1 MTVQTEYEQA
11 YHKRLA
17 AIEADPQLT
26 VLSSMNQ
33 PQESDQNDVRQYIV
47 FTDFKADEQKQKTN
61 SIYVY
66 TPFENVDKYGHS
78 KADYQAQ
85 LLFETN
91 RWDNV
96 MHITVL
102 ETLGSESRL
111 AFYDFENLGLAQLAL
126 KAFLNLAMK
135 ANVALVDGTI
145 SSFDKVN
152 LAKLRHIFTKFGF
165 NLKLTDPK
173 TGIGKISRSLQ

>member
-126 KAFLNLAMK
+126 KAFLNLAMRTC
-135 ANVALVDGTI
+135 LVSAESGRI
-145 SSFDKVN
+145 VEN
-152 LAKLRHIFTKFGF
+152 RL
-165 NLKLTDPK
+165 
-173 TGIGKISRSLQ
+173 RSLSCQIIQAIFLERNLR

>member
-1 MTVQTEYEQA
+1 MTVQTEYQQA
-11 YHKRLA
+11 YKKRLA

-26 VLSSMNQ
+26 VLSSMNR
-33 PQESDQNDVRQYIV
+33 PQDPTQKKVSQYIV
-47 FTDFKADEQKQKTN
+47 FTDFKSDEQKQKTN

-135 ANVALVDGTI
+135 ADIGLVDGTI

-152 LAKLRHIFTKFGF
+152 LAKLRHIFTKFSF
-165 NLKLTDPK
+165 NMKMTDPK
-173 TGIGKISRSLQ
+173 TGIGKISRTM

>member
-1 MTVQTEYEQA
+1 MTVQTEYQQA
-11 YHKRLA
+11 YNKRLA
-17 AIEADPQLT
+17 AIEADPRLT

-33 PQESDQNDVRQYIV
+33 RQDAAQKKVSQYIV
-47 FTDFKADEQKQKTN
+47 FTDFKFDEQKQKTN

-78 KADYQAQ
+78 KADYQSQ

-91 RWDNV
+91 RWDNG

-111 AFYDFENLGLAQLAL
+111 AFYDFENMGLAQLAL
-126 KAFLNLAMK
+126 KAFINLATK
-135 ANVALVDGTI
+135 ADIAQVDGTI

-152 LAKLRHIFTKFGF
+152 LTKLRHIFTKFGF
-165 NLKLTDPK
+165 TIKLTDPQ
-173 TGIGKISRSLQ
+173 TGIGKISRKMQ

>member
-1 MTVQTEYEQA
+1 MTVQTEYQQA
-11 YHKRLA
+11 YNKRLA
-17 AIEADPQLT
+17 AIEADPRLT

-33 PQESDQNDVRQYIV
+33 PQDAAQKKVSQYIV
-47 FTDFKADEQKQKTN
+47 FTDFKFDEQKQKTN

-66 TPFENVDKYGHS
+66 TTFENVDKYGHS
-78 KADYQAQ
+78 KADYQSQ

-91 RWDNV
+91 RWDNG

-111 AFYDFENLGLAQLAL
+111 AFYDFENMGLAQLAL
-126 KAFLNLAMK
+126 KAFINLATK
-135 ANVALVDGTI
+135 ADIAQVDGTI

-152 LAKLRHIFTKFGF
+152 LTKLRHIFTKFGF
-165 NLKLTDPK
+165 TIKLTDPQ
-173 TGIGKISRSLQ
+173 TGIGKISRKMQ